1 MTTADLNAF
10 RDEIRTWLEANAPAG
25 VRNLPPGGDSMCW
38 GGKKWTYVSEDQRLW
53 VERAAARGLTVP
65 EWPREYGGAGL
76 SKDEAKIFNQEL
88 QRQNIRKPLEGM
100 GIWMLGPALLKYGTE
115 EQKTTHLPGI
125 AQGKV
130 RWCQGYS
137 EPGAGSD
144 LASLS
149 TRCTDEGDHWLVN
162 GSKIWTSYGDKSDW
176 IFALVR
182 TNTEVPKQQGISFL
196 LIDMATPGVTTQPIR
211 LIAGSSP
218 FTATFFDDVT
228 VPKENM
234 VGQPGHG
241 WEIAKYLLQHERES
255 MGSMQTSKAGDEP
268 MSRRAIALLGREG
281 LADAG
286 MLRAEI
292 ANYEIDAWK
301 LAIYVERVRD
311 LAKARQALP
320 TSASVL
326 KLVATELTRTQAE
339 IMMSLTGADGLQ
351 WGSDPSFDW
360 LHAPIGPIAGGS
372 NEIQLNIV
380 AKRALDLPEA

>member
-1 MTTADLNAF
+1 MTTDLNGF
-10 RDEIRTWLEANAPAG
+10 RSELRAWLDANVPAG
-25 VRNLPPGGDSMCW
+25 VRNLPPGGDAMCW
-38 GGKKWTYVSEDQRLW
+38 GGRKWTYASEDQRLW

-65 EWPREYGGAGL
+65 EWPTEYGGAGL

-88 QRQNIRKPLEGM
+88 MRQNIRKPLEGM
-100 GIWMLGPALLKYGTE
+100 GIWMLGPALLKYGSE
-115 EQKTTHLPGI
+115 EQKKTHLPDLAHGRI
-125 AQGKV
+125 

-149 TRCTDEGDHWLVN
+149 TRCIDEGDHWLVN

-182 TNTEVPKQQGISFL
+182 TDPNVPKQQGISFL
-196 LIDMATPGVTTQPIR
+196 LIDMTTPGVSTTPIK
-211 LIAGSSP
+211 LIAGNSP
-218 FTATFFDDVT
+218 FTATFFDNVK

-234 VGQPGHG
+234 LGQPGQG

-255 MGSMQTSKAGDEP
+255 IGSMQMSRAGDEP
-268 MSRRAIALLGREG
+268 MSRRALALLGPEG

-286 MLRAEI
+286 VLRAEI

-301 LAIYVERVRD
+301 LAIYVERFRD
-311 LAKARQALP
+311 LAKARQANAA
-320 TSASVL
+320 SASVL
-326 KLVATELTRTQAE
+326 KLVGTELTRTQAE
-339 IMMSLTGADGLQ
+339 LMMSLGGSEGLE
-351 WGSDPSFDW
+351 WGSDQSFDW

-372 NEIQLNIV
+372 NEIQLNIL
-380 AKRALDLPEA
+380 AKRTLALPET

>member
-1 MTTADLNAF
+1 MTTDLNAF
-10 RDEIRTWLEANAPAG
+10 RSELRAWLEANAPAG

-38 GGKKWTYVSEDQRLW
+38 GGRKWVFANEDQRLW
-53 VERAAARGLTVP
+53 VERAAGRGLTVP

-115 EQKTTHLPGI
+115 EQKKAHLPDL
-125 AQGKV
+125 AQGRI

-149 TRCTDEGDHWLVN
+149 MRCTDEGDHWLVD

-196 LIDMATPGVTTQPIR
+196 LIDMTTPGVTTRPIR
-211 LIAGSSP
+211 LIGGGSS
-218 FTATFFDDVT
+218 FTATFFDNVK

-234 VGQPGHG
+234 VGQPGQG

-255 MGSMQTSKAGDEP
+255 IGSMQMAKADGEP
-268 MSRRAIALLGREG
+268 ISRRALALLGPDG
-281 LADAG
+281 LAEAG
-286 MLRAEI
+286 ALRAEI
-292 ANYEIDAWK
+292 ANYEIDAWT
-301 LAIYVERVRD
+301 LAIYVERCRD
-311 LAKARQALP
+311 LAKARQA
-320 TSASVL
+320 TAASASVM
-326 KLVATELTRTQAE
+326 KVIGTELTRTQAE
-339 IMMSLTGADGLQ
+339 LTMSLTGVDGLM
-351 WGSDPSFDW
+351 WGSDPAFDW
-360 LHAPIGPIAGGS
+360 LHAPIGPIGGGS
-372 NEIQLNIV
+372 NEIQLNIL

>member
-1 MTTADLNAF
+1 MTTDLDAF
-10 RDEIRTWLEANAPAG
+10 RSELRAWLDANVPAG
-25 VRNLPPGGDSMCW
+25 VRNLPPGGDSICW
-38 GGKKWTYVSEDQRLW
+38 GGRKWTFASEDQRLW
-53 VERAAARGLTVP
+53 VERAAERGYTVP

-88 QRQNIRKPLEGM
+88 QRQNIRQPLEGM

-115 EQKTTHLPGI
+115 AQKRTHLPDL
-125 AQGKV
+125 AQGRI

-162 GSKIWTSYGDKSDW
+162 GSKIWTSYGDKSDC

-196 LIDMATPGVTTQPIR
+196 LIDMTTPGVSTRPIR
-211 LIAGSSP
+211 LIAGGSP
-218 FTATFFDDVT
+218 FTATFFDDVK

-234 VGQPGHG
+234 VGQPGQG

-255 MGSMQTSKAGDEP
+255 IGSRRTSKAGDEP
-268 MSRRAIALLGREG
+268 LSRRALALMGPEG
-281 LADAG
+281 LAEAG
-286 MLRAEI
+286 ALRTEI
-292 ANYEIDAWK
+292 ATYEIEVWK
-301 LAIYVERVRD
+301 LAIYLERCRD
-311 LAKARQALP
+311 LAKAGQGTAA
-320 TSASVL
+320 SASVM
-326 KLVATELTRTQAE
+326 KVIGTELVRTQAE
-339 IMMSLTGADGLQ
+339 LAMSLAGADGLA
-351 WGSDPSFDW
+351 WGSNPAFDW

-372 NEIQLNIV
+372 NEIQLNIL
-380 AKRALDLPEA
+380 AKRALNLPEA